1 MKLTSI
7 CAWSLTLCCATSL
20 AFAGPGKPGGQ
31 GPGKGKPGPGGNAG
45 QRDPGQMFGRM
56 DKDGNGVLSKNE
68 VPERMQAH
76 FDKLDADGNGGITRE
91 ELVTAMKN
99 RPGQGAGPG
108 GKGKPEGARGGE
120 GMKPEGLL
128 KRLDADGNGSISK
141 NEAPENMQAR
151 FDKMD
156 ADGNGSIDLNEI
168 KTMMERRAEAGAKK
182 GGKPSKE

>member
-20 AFAGPGKPGGQ
+20 AFAGPGKPGGKGQ
-31 GPGKGKPGPGGNAG
+31 GKGKPGPGGNAG
-45 QRDPGQMFGRM
+45 QRDPGQMFARM
-56 DKDGNGVLSKNE
+56 DKDGNGALSKNE

-91 ELVTAMKN
+91 ELATAMKN
-99 RPGQGAGPG
+99 RDGKGAGPKGSKPDGAKGNGQGA
-108 GKGKPEGARGGE
+108 
-120 GMKPEGLL
+120 KPEGLL
-128 KRLDADGNGSISK
+128 KRLDTDGNGSISK
-141 NEAPENMQAR
+141 SEAPENMQAR

-156 ADGNGSIDLNEI
+156 ADGNGSIDLAEI